1 MRSATAEVG
10 VASLSSP
17 NASGFDTVTF
27 PENSVVP
34 IDCIP
39 GFTAYP
45 LESVDYKWEVSFGNT
60 FVDLSPNAVNNP
72 VSPDNG
78 TLYLRQLVQ
87 EEPQQYKCTLS
98 TGGVAS
104 ISFTTT
110 VTKGGTPLAT
120 PTPHFIVTP
129 QDAIADLEDTVT
141 FYCIT
146 TET

>member
-1 MRSATAEVG
+1 MG

-27 PENSVVP
+27 PENSVVA

-45 LESVDYKWEVSFGNT
+45 MESVDYKWEVFFGNK
-60 FVDLSPNAVNNP
+60 FVGLSSNAVNNP
-72 VSPDNG
+72 DSPDNG

-87 EEPQQYKCTLS
+87 SQQYKCTLS
-98 TGGVAS
+98 TEGVAS

-110 VTKGGTPLAT
+110 VVKGGTPLAT

-129 QDAIADLEDTVT
+129 QDTIADPGDTVT
-141 FYCIT
+141 LYCIT